1 MPPNSLKRQVLSYYA
16 TLERPTAKPKT
27 RLHEQFLS
35 GNFCMT
41 SFICSCTWGHLLGFY
56 VANTFAEKLVCQFLC
71 GKQKLSITS
80 ICSCIWLVTYLS
92 HVFICTFA
100 KLCAIIISLLKPI
113 FRVESKNI
121 CCIIYT
127 SNRICHGRLSNKNY
141 SCKRAFYAYRSTVTS
156 VSNSILI
163 DSAHAWKER
172 RLSGGLHCAMSKKA
186 SRQSLRK

>member
-16 TLERPTAKPKT
+16 TLK
-27 RLHEQFLS
+27 RLRVKRRSFHAPNLS
-35 GNFCMT
+35 PVYTSNFCVT

-56 VANTFAEKLVCQFLC
+56 VANTFAEKRVCQFLC
-71 GKQKLSITS
+71 RKQKLSLTS
-80 ICSCIWLVTYLS
+80 ICSCTWLVTYLS

-100 KLCAIIISLLKPI
+100 KLCAIIVSLLKPI

-121 CCIIYT
+121 CCIIYA
-127 SNRICHGRLSNKNY
+127 SNRICHGKLSNKNC

-172 RLSGGLHCAMSKKA
+172 RLSGA
-186 SRQSLRK
+186 